1 MFPLQKKKSQSPLN
15 CRDQSSKSPYSHAPP
30 SFATTLNYRNK
41 NNFNDCKPKA
51 DDIDLECDEVLFKPK
66 NLQDADFICNETL
79 HTVSTNVP
87 RVYKTKE
94 L

>member
-1 MFPLQKKKSQSPLN
+1 MYPLQKNKTQSPLN
-15 CRDQSSKSPYSHAPP
+15 YRHHTNTSPYSHTPL
-30 SFATTLNYRNK
+30 SFTSTLNYPNQK
-41 NNFNDCKPKA
+41 NFNQTKLKP

-79 HTVSTNVP
+79 STVNTNVQ
-87 RVYKTKE
+87 RTFKAKE

>member
-1 MFPLQKKKSQSPLN
+1 MFPLQKKKNQSPLN
-15 CRDQSSKSPYSHAPP
+15 NRDHTSTSPYSHANP
-30 SFATTLNYRNK
+30 SFANTLNYRNK
-41 NNFNDCKPKA
+41 NNFNESRPRS

-79 HTVSTNVP
+79 YTMNTSIPKTF
-87 RVYKTKE
+87 KTKE